1 MDDRMKEILA
11 PILDK
16 VAQWQDVVEPWHPAV
31 EEFLDDLKSAHL
43 AIVET
48 FSASYLD
55 SVNAEL
61 SPEYRAAYDAILA
74 SKHESDA

>member
-16 VAQWQDVVEPWHPAV
+16 VAQWQDVDGPGHPAV
-31 EEFLDDLKSAHL
+31 DDFLDDLKSAHL

-48 FSASYLD
+48 FSSSYLD

-61 SPEYRAAYDAILA
+61 SPEYCAVYDAIAAL
-74 SKHESDA
+74 KYGER